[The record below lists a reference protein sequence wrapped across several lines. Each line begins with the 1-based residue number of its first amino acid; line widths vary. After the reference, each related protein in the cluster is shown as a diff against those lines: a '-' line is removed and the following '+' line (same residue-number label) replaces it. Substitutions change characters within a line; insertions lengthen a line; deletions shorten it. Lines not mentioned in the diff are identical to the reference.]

1 MKLLAIALTT
11 FREAVRNKVVY
22 AILLLACLLT
32 AVAAA
37 FGSASIGDTLKFV
50 KDFSLLS
57 ISLFGVVTTV
67 VLGVNVLSREFGRRT
82 IYIILSKPVAR
93 WQFLVGKFLGLLA
106 TVTIMMVIMA
116 AALVTVLYS
125 LDGRFDWEL
134 LPVVGA
140 MVLELGILLAVAI
153 FFSSIVVTPALA
165 GLFTAA
171 TFVAGRSTPLLSY
184 FFDQEQPAVVR
195 YAMRLL
201 YAVLPHLDRLY
212 VADRVVSGQTPPASY
227 YLHAGVYAAA
237 YAGVL
242 MVLSAAIFRRRE
254 FL

>member
-1 MKLLAIALTT
+1 MKTLAIALNTT
-11 FREAVRNKVVY
+11 REAIRNKILY
-22 AILLLACLLT
+22 SILLFACLLT
-32 AVAAA
+32 AVSAA
-37 FGSASIGDTLKFV
+37 FGSASIGDTIKFV

-67 VLGVNVLSREFGRRT
+67 VLGANLLSKEIGRRT
-82 IYIILSKPVAR
+82 IYNILSKPVAR

-106 TVTIMMVIMA
+106 TVMIMMVIMG
-116 AALVTVLYS
+116 AALLTLLYF

-165 GLFTAA
+165 GLLTAA

-184 FFDQEQPAVVR
+184 FFDQEQPAVLR
-195 YAMRLL
+195 YTMRLL

-212 VADRVVSGQTPPASY
+212 VADCVVSGQTLPASY

-242 MVLSAAIFRRRE
+242 MVLSVAIFRRRE

>member
-1 MKLLAIALTT
+1 MKILAIALTT
-11 FREAVRNKVVY
+11 AREAIRNKVLY
-22 AILLLACLLT
+22 SLLLFACLLT
-32 AVAAA
+32 AVSAA
-37 FGSASIGDTLKFV
+37 FGSASIGDTITFV

-67 VLGVNVLSREFGRRT
+67 VLGVNLLSKELGRRT
-82 IYIILSKPVAR
+82 IYNILSKPVAR
-93 WQFLVGKFLGLLA
+93 WQFLAGKFLGLLA
-106 TVTIMMVIMA
+106 TLIIMMAIMA
-116 AALVTVLYS
+116 AALVTLLYC
-125 LDGRFDWEL
+125 LDGRFDGEL

-140 MVLELGILLAVAI
+140 MVLELGVLLAVAI

-195 YAMRLL
+195 YTMRLL
-201 YAVLPHLDRLY
+201 YAVLPHLNRFY
-212 VADRVVSGQTPPASY
+212 VADVVVSGQTLPASY
-227 YLHAGVYAAA
+227 YLHAGVYAAS
-237 YAGVL
+237 YAAVL
-242 MVLSAAIFRRRE
+242 MVLSAVIFRRRE